1 MNAQMDRQS
10 ELDAFKALNLSVV
23 ACAFGY
29 AIDRKK
35 STRHSVLM
43 SNGSDKIIV
52 SQNGQHYIYCSVYA
66 ADSNGTVIDF
76 AQKVIEPGCSLGR
89 VRQLLRPFLDGGHLA
104 QVQKRYVGRFA
115 AEIKPSETDL
125 GAVAARFSRFVPIT
139 EPHPYLCQVR
149 GIPFDLLQSSRLAGR
164 VLRCPKTEA
173 IIFPHWG
180 WPSATESSDR
190 CLVGYEIKGPSI
202 NMFSKAGR
210 KGLWISAGKKT
221 DRKLAFCES
230 GLDAISYLAIRD
242 FEGLRV
248 ASISGQM
255 NSQQPALIRAA
266 IEHMGQGAQI
276 IAAFDNDR
284 GGDTLTE
291 QLYEITRSAVQDS
304 ISFEA
309 NRPRC
314 RGQDWNQVL
323 LEQAPLSDDRCMQSS
338 SNAT

>member
-1 MNAQMDRQS
+1 MTAHMSRQS

-43 SNGSDKIIV
+43 SNGTDKIIV

-89 VRQLLRPFLDGGHLA
+89 VRQLLRPFLDSGHMA
-104 QVQKRYVGRFA
+104 KVQKSYMGRFA

-125 GAVAARFSRFVPIT
+125 GAVAARFSRFVTIT
-139 EPHPYLCQVR
+139 ETHPYLCQVR
-149 GIPFDLLQSSRLAGR
+149 GIPVDLLQSPRLAGR
-164 VLRCPKTEA
+164 VLRCPRTDA

-180 WPSATESSDR
+180 WPSATESDER

-221 DRKLAFCES
+221 DRQLAFCES
-230 GLDAISYLAIRD
+230 GLDAISYLAIRGC
-242 FEGLRV
+242 EGLRV

-266 IEHMGQGAQI
+266 IERMGQGAQI

-284 GGDTLTE
+284 GGDELSR
-291 QLYEITRSAVQDS
+291 QLRTIVAS
-304 ISFEA
+304 IGREDLEFFDD
-309 NRPRC
+309 RPEEY
-314 RGQDWNQVL
+314 GDDWNKVL
-323 LEQAPLSDDRCMQSS
+323 SGIIPR
-338 SNAT
+338 T

>member
-1 MNAQMDRQS
+1 MDRQS
-10 ELDAFKALNLSVV
+10 ELDAFKALNLSVI

-43 SNGSDKIIV
+43 TNGSDKIIV

-89 VRQLLRPFLDGGHLA
+89 VRQLLRPFLDRGHLA
-104 QVQKRYVGRFA
+104 QVQRSYAGKFA

-125 GAVAARFSRFVPIT
+125 VAVAARFSRFVPIT
-139 EPHPYLCQVR
+139 EPHPYLCQAR

-164 VLRCPKTEA
+164 VLRCPQTEA

-180 WPSATESSDR
+180 WPSATESSER
-190 CLVGYEIKGPSI
+190 CLVGYEIKGPSL
-202 NMFSKAGR
+202 NMFSKSGR

-221 DRKLAFCES
+221 DRRLAFCES
-230 GLDAISYLAIRD
+230 GLDAISYLAMRGH
-242 FEGLRV
+242 EGLRV

-255 NSQQPALIRAA
+255 NSQQPALIQAA
-266 IEHMGQGAQI
+266 IEHLGQRAQI

-284 GGDTLTE
+284 GGDELTE
-291 QLYEITRSAVQDS
+291 QLAKIAEAISDREIEFKDD
-304 ISFEA
+304 
-309 NRPRC
+309 RPADP
-314 RGQDWNQVL
+314 GYDWNRVL
-323 LEQAPLSDDRCMQSS
+323 VEQKNLRI
-338 SNAT
+338 